1 MKKEIKKTSVNL
13 VHKESTLNQD
23 ITNNLID
30 VILSQSASIM
40 YHRQATYFYLIKVNG
55 WTRTELHKAIK
66 TRAESQGLPYNK
78 GVTQKESLVAEY
90 AILKLKRYFT
100 SVTIDKKNPEST
112 INIMAD
118 IMQKNKIAYN
128 YLKDKLVKNP
138 KDSQK
143 EESQDSQKEEVQEV
157 QEVKEVKQVL
167 TLDSVIDFIKNA
179 SQDDCLKLA
188 DVLSDTIKRNA
199 DKKQVK
205 KAA

>member
-1 MKKEIKKTSVNL
+1 MKKQTTKTSVNL
-13 VHKESTLNQD
+13 VHKESTLNND
-23 ITNNLID
+23 LNNTLLD
-30 VILSQSASIM
+30 AILSQSASIM
-40 YHRQATYFYLIKVNG
+40 YTRQATYYFLLKVNS
-55 WTRTELHKAIK
+55 WNRSELHKAIK
-66 TRAESQGLPYNK
+66 ARAESQCLPYNK
-78 GVTQKESLVAEY
+78 GVTQKESSIAEY

-100 SVTIDKKNPEST
+100 NVTIDKKNPEKT
-112 INIMAD
+112 IESIAD

-157 QEVKEVKQVL
+157 QEVKEVL

-179 SQDDCLKLA
+179 SQEDCLKLA
-188 DVLSDTIKRNA
+188 DVLSETIKRNA